1 MLDRQSPMKKFGTY
15 LVSFLIILC
24 YCFPLYILINIS
36 LRYPTDFSSRLAPT
50 QVIDWSHY
58 TTIVGDRYFWNSM
71 KNTVLYALMEMAI
84 LIPIGSLGG
93 YGLARSKGWLTNTVR
108 NLNVMVMMIP
118 GTALLVGTYSLMV
131 KLKLTNSLFGL
142 ALLGAGGGM
151 TGCMFFYT
159 TFCTSIP
166 VDLDE
171 AASIDGAGVI
181 RTFFTI
187 IFPQMKAITVT
198 RLIGVLTGAWN
209 NYLMPMYLL
218 TKQERFTVLLFVR
231 KLFTSSNGNTVP
243 IAFAGCT
250 LMVIPILIFYF
261 LMQKQ
266 IIGGQL
272 DSAVKG

>member
-1 MLDRQSPMKKFGTY
+1 MLDRQTPLKKFCTF
-15 LVSFLIILC
+15 LISLLIILC
-24 YCFPLYILINIS
+24 YIFPLYVLINIS
-36 LRYPTDFSSRLAPT
+36 LRYKTDFSSRLAFT
-50 QVIDWSHY
+50 KEINWENYTNVIKDPNFY
-58 TTIVGDRYFWNSM
+58 IAL
-71 KNTVLYALMEMAI
+71 KNTVITAVLEMAI
-84 LIPIGSLGG
+84 LIPIGALGG
-93 YGLARSKGWLTNTVR
+93 YGLARTNGFVTTFVR

-131 KLKLTNSLFGL
+131 NLKLTNSLFGL

-166 VDLDE
+166 TDLDE
-171 AASIDGAGVI
+171 AAAIDGAGVI
-181 RTFFTI
+181 RTFYTI

-218 TKQERFTVLLFVR
+218 TKSDKYTILLYVR
-231 KLFTSSNGNTVP
+231 KMFTTGSGNMIP
-243 IAFAGCT
+243 AAFAGCT

-261 LMQKQ
+261 AMQKQ